1 MPIADNIKSL
11 ILIQDKTIP
20 VMIITPL
27 SKIVI
32 TTVRDK
38 VEIIVSASENRDVI
52 SPIFLQKMPL
62 VV

>member
-52 SPIFLQKMPL
+52 SPIFLSL
-62 VV
+62 ELSN

>member
-52 SPIFLQKMPL
+52 SPIFLSL
-62 VV
+62 EFTL